1 MTKQINMHAADEY
14 ENETGQTDLATGVL
28 KQVKQDLRRFHDA
41 ANGIEREL
49 YLDAYSWL
57 TSDDTSWPFS
67 FLNVCQL
74 LNLVP
79 ETVREE
85 LLGDVSLGTGTF
97 GHWSRRCKRAARR
110 LQTSLSRIFTNEP
123 NGVAA
128 EPATIA
134 DALP

>member
-1 MTKQINMHAADEY
+1 MTKANQITMHAADEY
-14 ENETGQTDLATGVL
+14 QSETGQRDLAAGVL

-41 ANGIEREL
+41 ASAIEREL
-49 YLDAYSWL
+49 YLDAYRWL
-57 TSDDTSWPFS
+57 TANDFSWPFS

-74 LNLVP
+74 LNLAP
-79 ETVREE
+79 ETVRED
-85 LLGDVSLGTGTF
+85 LLGDASLGTF

-110 LQTSLSRIFTNEP
+110 LQTFISPVFTNER
-123 NGVAA
+123 NGSAA